1 MLRKLLLLSSLIY
14 ISSYSY
20 ADIIRLTDG
29 SRIFGTIKKV
39 YKDQLTIETEFTGLI
54 VVPMVHIDS
63 YETDSPKNIE
73 YGDNDTTQGKV
84 KYTIEESYILPSK
97 EDLLDQESVFVPS
110 ELDTIKTQS
119 VLSLWELGT
128 NHPSYL
134 KPASPWEYK
143 LYLNL
148 AKQTGNS
155 DKENYRGGGSI
166 GWERDGVKLLSY
178 GAFILG
184 ENNKTNNEEEYV
196 LGSDYEHPKALN
208 DPSSLYL
215 RSRWEKDRFEDIQ
228 NRYDLAGGMGYY
240 ILDNDRN
247 ILRSRLGLA
256 MRHEDYQRES
266 ERNNTGH
273 GLEMELSF
281 KRQTKIWG
289 SVYSKVRYN
298 PAIDDFNNYIINQES
313 GYEIPFTV
321 DDSLTLSLNMGMD
334 QEYVSNP
341 TGTRSKDD
349 TKYFLRLGLTF

>member
-1 MLRKLLLLSSLIY
+1 MLGKFFQLLFFLCVSSQIN
-14 ISSYSY
+14 

-39 YKDQLTIETEFTGLI
+39 YKDQLSIETAFSGLI
-54 VVPMVHIDS
+54 IVPVVHVDS

-73 YGDNDTTQGKV
+73 YDEHETTQGNI
-84 KYTIEESYILPSK
+84 KYTIENTLILPSK
-97 EDLLDQESVFVPS
+97 DELLEQESVFVPND
-110 ELDTIKTQS
+110 LDNIQTQS
-119 VLSLWELGT
+119 ILSLWELGA

-134 KPASPWEYK
+134 KPVSPWEYK

-166 GWERDGVKLLSY
+166 GWERDGVKLLNY
-178 GAFILG
+178 GSFILG
-184 ENNKTNNEEEYV
+184 ENNKVNNEEEYV

-208 DPSSLYL
+208 DPSSIYL

-240 ILDNDRN
+240 FLDDERH

-256 MRHEDYQRES
+256 MRHEDYQKES

-273 GLEMELSF
+273 GLEMEVSF

-289 SVYSKVRYN
+289 AIYSKVRYN
-298 PAIDDFNNYIINQES
+298 PAIDDFNHYIINQES
-313 GYEIPFTV
+313 GYEIPFTM
-321 DDSLTLSLNMGMD
+321 DDTLKLSLNMGMD
-334 QEYVSNP
+334 QEYVSHPN
-341 TGTRSKDD
+341 GTRSKDD